1 MMAKRRSSTMKVLR
15 AFGAIFA
22 LVLLFGA
29 IPGRDHLRAV
39 AFLARFTSD
48 APPTG
53 VVAALTWDVDEE
65 PLAMARDDGTPI
77 AGRIYLPRGRKDPPG
92 IVLAHGVHYK
102 GIDEP
107 RLVRFARTIAGSGI
121 AVLTPELAQIADYRI
136 DPQTIEDIGHA
147 TVALRERCK
156 KTSVGLMGLSFA
168 GGLSLLTA
176 TDPRWAPNVSFVVAV
191 GAHDSLERV
200 ARFFVQD
207 EIAEPNGQKLAM
219 KAHDYGAVVLMYG
232 YAERFFGERDAF
244 AARNV
249 LREILHE
256 NFDEAKKLAAALSP
270 AGAAKMQLVFD
281 HREDVLGPEILRVID
296 ETAPT
301 MGRVSPHGNLGGL
314 RARVFLLHGAGDSV
328 IPPSESRWLAADAPS
343 GAVENLLV
351 SDAIQ
356 HVELHGE
363 PTTRDKWDLVH
374 FMAQVLAEA
383 EHETPSGD

>member
-1 MMAKRRSSTMKVLR
+1 MKVFR
-15 AFGAIFA
+15 AFGAIVA
-22 LVLLFGA
+22 LVLAFGLL
-29 IPGRDHLRAV
+29 PGRDHARAV

-53 VVAALTWDVDEE
+53 VVAAMTWDVDERPFE
-65 PLAMARDDGTPI
+65 LARDDGTPI
-77 AGRIYLPRGRKDPPG
+77 KARLYVPRGRTDPPG
-92 IVLAHGVHYK
+92 IVLAHGVHWK

-121 AVLTPELAQIADYRI
+121 AVLTPELAHIADYRI
-136 DPQTIEDIGHA
+136 DPQTIEEIGHA
-147 TVALRERCK
+147 TVGLRAFCK

-168 GGLSLLTA
+168 GGLSLLA
-176 TDPRWAPNVSFVVAV
+176 AADPRWAPNVSFVVAV

-207 EIAEPNGQKLAM
+207 EIDEPGGGKLAM

-244 AARNV
+244 SARNV

-256 NFDEAKKLAAALSP
+256 NFDEAKKLAGQLSP
-270 AGAAKMQLVFD
+270 AAAAKMQLVFD

-301 MGRVSPHGNLGGL
+301 MARVSPHGNLTGL

-328 IPPSESRWLAADAPS
+328 IPPSESRWLAADAPP

-351 SDAIQ
+351 SQAIQ

-363 PTTRDKWDLVH
+363 PTAREKWDLVH
-374 FMAQVLAEA
+374 FMAQVLAAAEA
-383 EHETPSGD
+383 EAPSGT